1 MVYVLN
7 KDGIPLM
14 PTKRHGKV
22 RRMLKNGQAKVVKRC
37 PFTIQLLYDATNYTQ
52 QINLGIDAGSK
63 HIGVC
68 AVTEKEELY
77 SADIELRKDIVELLS
92 TRRENRRT
100 RRNRKTRYR
109 KARFNNRKK
118 RKGMGCAKYQTKNSM
133 PFTNSKKY
141 SSNFAYN
148 KDYCRDSKF

>member
-37 PFTIQLLYDATNYTQ
+37 PSTIQLLYDTTNYTQ
-52 QINLGIDAGSK
+52 PINLGIDAGSK

-68 AVTEKEELY
+68 AATEKEELY
-77 SADIELRKDIVELLS
+77 SAGIELRKDVALISRKLRILRYKEKNISKEELLS
-92 TRRENRRT
+92 
-100 RRNRKTRYR
+100 
-109 KARFNNRKK
+109 
-118 RKGMGCAKYQTKNSM
+118 
-133 PFTNSKKY
+133 
-141 SSNFAYN
+141 
-148 KDYCRDSKF
+148 